1 MQQYSATV
9 WQRAIAEDRKV
20 LAFAPQLEFAS
31 FVLGDYCIGLGRLGF
46 FNFGSFR
53 FGFQSQVLG
62 FRFFRFRYLHA
73 TMMQQY
79 PGV

>member
-1 MQQYSATV
+1 MRSICNKRAHTVQQYSATV

-46 FNFGSFR
+46 FNFGSVFNLKYSVSVF
-53 FGFQSQVLG
+53 FGFG
-62 FRFFRFRYLHA
+62 IC
-73 TMMQQY
+73 T
-79 PGV
+79 PP